1 MIDCSCDIS
10 FSNTGRAN
18 CVPVFSIARKIVVVP
33 MYDST
38 GAKNKVSTASVLT
51 HTTINGL
58 INQADRSKR
67 WYPLPKVKNA
77 KFPKGEPTYQEFEDG
92 SKKFV
97 KTGVR
102 TGEMMFADSVT
113 PSFVGV
119 LNGGKCTEL
128 GVYIV
133 DNKGN
138 LLGYTYG
145 ETGSL
150 YPVPLNKSTMDAI
163 FEFATDAT
171 VTTSMLKFEF
181 DVDLE
186 DAYLR
191 MIKADSITG
200 LNLLNVNGLID
211 VYSVNTAVSQTSHKT
226 KLYLDEGDLVE
237 PIVVTGLVAGDF
249 ALYNVTGSAAVTIST
264 CVESPA
270 GTYTFTYASQTL
282 TNVLRITPTKA
293 SYDFTNVIAKTHIVA

>member
-18 CVPVFSIARKIVVVP
+18 CIPVFQIARKIVVVP
-33 MYDST
+33 IYDST

-77 KFPKGEPTYQEFEDG
+77 KFPKADPTYQEFEDG

-102 TGEMMFADSVT
+102 TGEMLFVDSVT

-145 ETGSL
+145 ESGSL
-150 YPVPLNKSTMDAI
+150 YPIPLNKSTMDAI
-163 FEFATDAT
+163 YEFANDTA
-171 VTTSMLKFEF
+171 VATSMLKFEF

-186 DAYLR
+186 DSYLR

-200 LNLLNVNGLID
+200 LNMLNVNGLID
-211 VYSVNTAVSQTSHKT
+211 VYSTNTAISQTSHST
-226 KLYLDEGDLVE
+226 KLFLDEGDLVD

-249 ALYNVTGSAAVTIST
+249 ALYNVTGSAAVTILT

-270 GTYTFTYASQTL
+270 GVYTFTYASQTL

-293 SYDFTNVIAKTHIVA
+293 NYDFTNVIANTHIVA

>member
-1 MIDCSCDIS
+1 MIDCSCDVS

-18 CVPVFSIARKIVVVP
+18 CLPVFQIARKIIVVP
-33 MYDST
+33 IYDSL
-38 GAKNKVSTASVLT
+38 GVKNKVVTTGVLT
-51 HTTINGL
+51 HTAVAAL

-77 KFPKGEPTYQEFEDG
+77 KFPKADPTYQEFEDG

-102 TGEMMFADSVT
+102 TAEMMFVDSVT
-113 PSFVGV
+113 PAFVGV

-150 YPVPLNKSTMDAI
+150 YPIPLNKSTMDAI
-163 FEFATDAT
+163 YQFATDT
-171 VTTSMLKFEF
+171 EVSTSMLKFEF

-191 MIKADSITG
+191 MIAANSITG
-200 LNLLNVNGLID
+200 VNLLNVNGLIE
-211 VYSVNTAVSQTSHKT
+211 VYSTNTAISQTSHST
-226 KLYLDEGDLVE
+226 KLFLDEGDLVA
-237 PIVVTGLVAGDF
+237 PIAVTGLVAADF
-249 ALYNVTGSAAVTIST
+249 ALYNVTGSAAVTILT
-264 CVESPA
+264 CVEAPL

-293 SYDFTNVIAKTHIVA
+293 NYDFTNVIANTHVVA